1 MLLTELQMAPIGG
14 EPSKHANDSFPPC
27 FGSLSLCSR
36 VCCFVSVVCTVGWWE
51 LSAISTTGETLAD
64 LRDAP
69 RQAELLPLLPEGSYL
84 LVGNCE
90 VPRFVD
96 PRFSVGGDPSPVIIR
111 AASS

>member
-1 MLLTELQMAPIGG
+1 MPTTPFHIVLAL
-14 EPSKHANDSFPPC
+14 
-27 FGSLSLCSR
+27 SLSFAHASVALCLS
-36 VCCFVSVVCTVGWWE
+36 VCTVGWWE

-111 AASS
+111 ASASS